1 MLVDYDCEERKFF
14 VLTKSYETVTIPYY
28 LLDKDHKGELFNE
41 DSSDYD
47 YKILYKKN
55 YKENDIYQ
63 VIDGGL
69 EKRIGWIFPVSSII
83 STSHDFANNPHYCRY
98 AFLAHIFLLQNEIS
112 EQ

>member
-63 VIDGGL
+63 VSKL
-69 EKRIGWIFPVSSII
+69 PK
-83 STSHDFANNPHYCRY
+83 
-98 AFLAHIFLLQNEIS
+98 LAY
-112 EQ
+112 